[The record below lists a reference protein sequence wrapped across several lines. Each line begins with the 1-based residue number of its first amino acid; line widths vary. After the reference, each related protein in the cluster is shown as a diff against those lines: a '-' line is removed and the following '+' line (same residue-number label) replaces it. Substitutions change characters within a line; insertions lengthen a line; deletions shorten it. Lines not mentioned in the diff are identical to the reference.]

1 MSELEAQLPIEH
13 VLVLAEGA
21 IGPQLQVFLA
31 EEGFT
36 VDAVDT
42 REKADAKLEDDQYE
56 VLIFDL
62 SVLPGEGVEF
72 VQRLLEDDPDL
83 AVVVLADF
91 ADATSAA
98 ICLQHGAYEYVTEP
112 VDLHQLRL
120 AIDRAIRRRGSQIQ
134 TQKISAWLKQ
144 ELIERTKELERERKK
159 LEEVNLATLGALIN
173 ALEAKDPDFVGHSLR
188 VAEMCASIASEMDL
202 SDDEVESVRA
212 AGRLHDIGKIG
223 VRDDVLKKKGPLTDD
238 ERQHVQDQV
247 VIGFRI
253 LAPLTHLGSVRQF
266 VRSHHE
272 HWDGSGYPDGLK
284 GEDIP
289 IGARIVFAAE
299 IFDAI
304 TSPRPY
310 QARLGPAEGGEQL
323 RKLAGTK
330 LDPAVVEALAQ
341 VVDRQKSLV
350 FVDGRGGQV
359 HRMSSTDQQPP
370 AQV

>member
-1 MSELEAQLPIEH
+1 MSELEAQLPVEH
-13 VLVLAEGA
+13 ILVLAEGA
-21 IGPQLQVFLA
+21 IGPQLRVFLV
-31 EEGFT
+31 EQGFT

-42 REKADAKLEDDQYE
+42 EEKADAKLEGDQYE
-56 VLIFDL
+56 VLLFDL
-62 SVLPGEGVEF
+62 SVLPGAGVEF

-83 AVVVLADF
+83 AVVVLADVT
-91 ADATSAA
+91 DATSAA

-112 VDLHQLRL
+112 VDLRQLRL
-120 AIDRAIRRRGSQIQ
+120 AIDRAIRRRGAQIQ

-144 ELIERTKELERERKK
+144 ELIERTEELERERKK
-159 LEEVNLATLGALIN
+159 LEEINVATLGALIN
-173 ALEAKDPDFVGHSLR
+173 ALEAKDPDFVGHSVR
-188 VAEMCASIASEMDL
+188 VAAMCASIADEMGL
-202 SDDEVESVRA
+202 SDDDVEAIRA

-253 LAPLTHLGSVRQF
+253 LAPLNHLGSARQF
-266 VRSHHE
+266 VRNHHE

-284 GEDIP
+284 GEEIP

-310 QARLGPAEGGEQL
+310 QEQMEPRQGAEQL

-330 LDPAVVEALAQ
+330 LDPDVVEALAL
-341 VVDRQKSLV
+341 VVDRQKALV
-350 FVDGRGGQV
+350 FVDGQAGPV
-359 HRMSSTDQQPP
+359 HRMSSTDQKPP
-370 AQV
+370 A

>member
-1 MSELEAQLPIEH
+1 MSERDGQLPVEH
-13 VLVLAEGA
+13 ILVLAEGA

-31 EEGFT
+31 EEGFI
-36 VDAVDT
+36 VDAVGT
-42 REKADAKLEDDQYE
+42 AEEAHTKLEGDQYE

-62 SVLPGEGVEF
+62 SLLPTNSVDF
-72 VQRLLEDDPDL
+72 VQGLLEDDPDL
-83 AVVVLADF
+83 AIVVLADV

-98 ICLQHGAYEYVTEP
+98 ICLQHGAFEYVTEP

-120 AIDRAIRRRGSQIQ
+120 AIDRAVRRRGAQIQ

-144 ELIERTKELERERKK
+144 ELIERTKELERERRK
-159 LEEVNLATLGALIN
+159 LEEINVATLGALIN
-173 ALEAKDPDFVGHSLR
+173 ALEAKDPDFVGHSVR
-188 VAEMCASIASEMDL
+188 VADMCASVAAELDL
-202 SDDEVESVRA
+202 PDDEIEATRA

-223 VRDDVLKKKGPLTDD
+223 VRDEVLKKQGPLTAD
-238 ERQHVQDQV
+238 ERRHVQDQV

-253 LAPLTHLGSVRQF
+253 LAPLNHLGSVRQF

-272 HWDGSGYPDGLK
+272 HWDGTGYPDGLK

-299 IFDAI
+299 IYDAI

-310 QARLGPAEGGEQL
+310 QDQLSPEEGAEQL
-323 RKLAGTK
+323 RRLAGTK
-330 LDPAVVEALAQ
+330 LDPDVVEALAR
-341 VVDRQKSLV
+341 VVERQKALV
-350 FVDGRGGQV
+350 FVENKPGPV

-370 AQV
+370 AS

>member
-1 MSELEAQLPIEH
+1 MSELEAQLPVEH

-31 EEGFT
+31 EQGFT
-36 VDAVDT
+36 VDAVGSEAEVDV
-42 REKADAKLEDDQYE
+42 RLEGDQYE
-56 VLIFDL
+56 VLVFDL
-62 SVLPGEGVEF
+62 SVLPTQSVEF

-83 AVVVLADF
+83 GIVVLADLSE
-91 ADATSAA
+91 ATNAA
-98 ICLQHGAYEYVTEP
+98 ICLQHGAFEYVTEP

-120 AIDRAIRRRGSQIQ
+120 AIDRAIRRRGAQIQ
-134 TQKISAWLKQ
+134 TQKISAWLKR

-159 LEEVNLATLGALIN
+159 LQEINVATLGALIN
-173 ALEAKDPDFVGHSLR
+173 ALEAKDPDFVGHSVR
-188 VAEMCASIASEMDL
+188 VAEMCASIADEMGL
-202 SDDEVESVRA
+202 SDEDIEAARA

-223 VRDDVLKKKGPLTDD
+223 IRDEVLKKRGPLTDD
-238 ERQHVQDQV
+238 ERKHIRDQV

-253 LAPLTHLGSVRQF
+253 LAPLDHLGSVRQF

-310 QARLGPAEGGEQL
+310 QEQL
-323 RKLAGTK
+323 SAQQGAEQLHKLAGTK
-330 LDPAVVEALAQ
+330 LDPAVVEALGR
-341 VVDRQKSLV
+341 VVERQKALV
-350 FVDGRGGQV
+350 FVENKPGPV
-359 HRMSSTDQQPP
+359 HRMSSTDQQSP
-370 AQV
+370 AL

>member
-1 MSELEAQLPIEH
+1 MSELDAQLPVEH
-13 VLVLAEGA
+13 VLVIAEGA

-36 VDAVDT
+36 VDSVDSG
-42 REKADAKLEDDQYE
+42 EAADEKLEADQYE
-56 VLIFDL
+56 VLVFDL
-62 SVLPGEGVEF
+62 SVIPGEGVEF

-83 AVVVLADF
+83 AIVLLADL
-91 ADATSAA
+91 AEATTAA
-98 ICLQHGAYEYVTEP
+98 ICLQHGAFEYVTEP

-120 AIDRAIRRRGSQIQ
+120 AIDRAIRRRGAQIQ

-159 LEEVNLATLGALIN
+159 LEEINVATLGALIN
-173 ALEAKDPDFVGHSLR
+173 ALEAKDPDFVGHSVR
-188 VAEMCASIASEMDL
+188 VAEMCASIADEMGL
-202 SDDEVESVRA
+202 ADDDIEAVRA

-223 VRDDVLKKKGPLTDD
+223 VRDDVLKKKGPLTED
-238 ERQHVQDQV
+238 ERRHVRDQV

-253 LAPLTHLGSVRQF
+253 LAPLSYLGVAREF
-266 VRSHHE
+266 VRNHHE

-310 QARLGPAEGGEQL
+310 QERLTPEEGADQL

-330 LDPAVVEALAQ
+330 LDPDVVEALAR
-341 VVDRQKSLV
+341 VVERQKALV
-350 FVDGRGGQV
+350 FVTDMEEAPV
-359 HRMSSTDQQPP
+359 HRMSTTDQKVVPE
-370 AQV
+370 